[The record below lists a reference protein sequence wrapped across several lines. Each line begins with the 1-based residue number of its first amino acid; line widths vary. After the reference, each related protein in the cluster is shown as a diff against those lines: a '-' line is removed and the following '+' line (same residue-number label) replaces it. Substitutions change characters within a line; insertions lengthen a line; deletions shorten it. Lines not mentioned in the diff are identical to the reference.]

1 MPINC
6 PNGEFTYA
14 VIFARGQM
22 MMCPNNT
29 KTGLTIFNGILLTQF
44 YI

>member
-1 MPINC
+1 MSINC

-14 VIFARGQM
+14 VIFAGWQM
-22 MMCPNNT
+22 MMCPDNT
-29 KTGLTIFNGILLTQF
+29 KTVLTIFNGVLLTQF